1 MLRRLLVL
9 SLIVSFTILISVVPG
24 MAQDDVTLRLA
35 TWQWEDPAYTPFW
48 HGSTE
53 AFAEAN
59 PGVTIEPFHFP
70 IDQLWDRLNIEIA
83 AGTPPDL
90 LEVTGFNVF
99 EYMDQG
105 VLAPLNQCFEG
116 TGIVENVLGQDE
128 YAVDEEGNIYA
139 LNLSARTLQ
148 LYVNRNL
155 FDEAGIEVPTNFEE
169 FREAAIALTDPAN
182 EQYGL
187 VLTNL
192 AHSRLHEGVLVF
204 VAGYGGHFSDENGQP
219 AFTSEAVIN
228 GVQFFKDLFD
238 AGAMPQ
244 GVADGGA
251 QYSYFNSGNVAMT
264 IDGAW
269 FWAVIEQNA
278 PDLLEAVEIHPVP
291 TDTQLPTGGVNN
303 LIGIAAGSPNYD
315 IACEY
320 LKSIA
325 TPEWAQVWTQ
335 SSRTINPLEGSVPDE
350 FLQENPWFQIYAD
363 ELPRAVPVAAPG
375 LEIYHTDIVRLVN
388 NRVVEVLYDNRP
400 VAEAMADLQADVEEF
415 IEDQQ

>member
-1 MLRRLLVL
+1 MLRKVLVL
-9 SLIVSFTILISVVPG
+9 SLFVVSLVLLSVLPLT
-24 MAQDDVTLRLA
+24 AQDSTPLRLS
-35 TWQWEDPAYTPFW
+35 TWQWEDPAYIPFW
-48 HGSTE
+48 HETTA
-53 AFAEAN
+53 AFMEAN
-59 PGVTIEPFHFP
+59 PGVTIEAFNFP

-90 LEVTGFNVF
+90 MEVTGFNVF
-99 EYMDQG
+99 QYMDQG
-105 VLAPLNQCFEG
+105 ALAPLNQCFEG
-116 TGIVENVLGQDE
+116 TDIVENVLGQDE

-148 LYVNRNL
+148 LYVNRRL
-155 FDEAGIEVPTNFEE
+155 FDEAGVEVPTNFEE
-169 FREAAIALTDPAN
+169 FREAAIALTDPEN

-204 VAGYGGHFSDENGQP
+204 VAGYGGHFTDENGAP

-251 QYSYFNSGNVAMT
+251 QYSYFNSGKVAMS

-269 FWAVIEQNA
+269 YWAVLEQNA
-278 PDLLEAVEIHPVP
+278 PDLLEDIEIHPIP

-315 IACEY
+315 AACEY
-320 LKSIA
+320 LKFIA
-325 TPEWAQVWTQ
+325 TPEWGQVWTE
-335 SSRTINPLEGSVPDE
+335 SSRTINPIEGSVPED
-350 FLQENPWFQIYAD
+350 FLETNPWFQVYAD
-363 ELPRAVPVAAPG
+363 ELSRAVPVAAPG
-375 LEIYHTDIVRLVN
+375 LEIYHNDIVRLVN
-388 NRVVEVLYDNRP
+388 NRVVEVLYDDRP

-415 IEDQQ
+415 LADQE

>member
-1 MLRRLLVL
+1 MNKKVVAIVLMLSCALAASGVL
-9 SLIVSFTILISVVPG
+9 Q
-24 MAQDDVTLRLA
+24 AQDDVTLRLS
-35 TWQWEDPAYTPFW
+35 TWQWEDPAYLPFW
-48 HGSTE
+48 HASTE
-53 AFAEAN
+53 AFMEAN
-59 PGVTIEPFHFP
+59 SGVTIEPFNFP

-99 EYMDQG
+99 QYMDQG
-105 VLAPLNQCFEG
+105 ALAPLNQCFEG
-116 TGIVENVLGQDE
+116 TNIVESVLGEDE
-128 YAVDEEGNIYA
+128 YAVDDEGNIYA

-148 LYVNRNL
+148 LYVNRRL
-155 FDEAGIEVPTNFEE
+155 FDEAGVEVPTNFDE
-169 FREAAIALTDPAN
+169 FMAAAVALTDPSK

-192 AHSRLHEGVLVF
+192 AHSRLHEGVLLF
-204 VAGYGGHFSDENGQP
+204 TAGYGGHFTDENGQP

-238 AGAMPQ
+238 AGVMPQ
-244 GVADGGA
+244 GVVDGGA
-251 QYSYFNSGNVAMT
+251 QYSYFNSGKVAMT
-264 IDGAW
+264 IDGSW
-269 FWAVIEQNA
+269 YWAVMEQNA
-278 PDLLEAVEIHPVP
+278 PDLLEDVEIYPIP

-303 LIGIAAGSPNYD
+303 LIGIASGSPNYD

-320 LKSIA
+320 LKFIA
-325 TPEWAQVWTQ
+325 TPEWGQVWTEN
-335 SSRTINPLEGSVPDE
+335 SRTINPIEGSVPE
-350 FLQENPWFQIYAD
+350 SFLDDNPWFQVYAD

-400 VAEAMADLQADVEEF
+400 VEEAMADLQADVEEF
-415 IEDQQ
+415 LADQE